1 MKITFL
7 IYFLSCFTSGILAQ
21 NIADV
26 TLSRSYELVVR
37 DVNNKRISS
46 RHLPSSHSLAG
57 FSSHIIVV
65 RTSGNELIVYDEK
78 FKRISSK
85 YVTSNDEV
93 RNIIGNTI
101 VIKTRSGEI
110 ITYDQRWKRIS
121 SRYE

>member
-1 MKITFL
+1 MMKIFLTYFITF
-7 IYFLSCFTSGILAQ
+7 FSSVILAQ

-26 TLSRSYELVVR
+26 SLSRSNELVVR
-37 DVNNKRISS
+37 DVKNNRISG
-46 RHLPSSHSLAG
+46 RYLPSGHSLAG
-57 FSSHIIVV
+57 FSNSIILI

-85 YVTSNDEV
+85 YVTSHDEV
-93 RNIIGNTI
+93 RNVIGNTI
-101 VIKTRSGEI
+101 LIKTRSGEI

>member
-1 MKITFL
+1 MIKTIL
-7 IYFLSCFTSGILAQ
+7 IFFFIFYSPVISAQ

-26 TLSRSYELVVR
+26 SLSRSNELVVR
-37 DVNNKRISS
+37 NVKNKRISG
-46 RHLPSSHSLAG
+46 RYLPSGHSLAG
-57 FSSHIIVV
+57 FSNSIILI

-85 YVTSNDEV
+85 YLTSHDEV
-93 RNIIGNTI
+93 RNVIGNTI
-101 VIKTRSGEI
+101 LIKTRSGEI